1 MKVDKQ
7 ATKAAAAIT
16 LQQWL
21 NMWGRLCHGAA
32 GLSGF
37 PIWVQLLPEVFFEV
51 IDRDRKY
58 SVSKRFLKVAQT
70 LRKSSPI
77 SRKNTPKYYPEK

>member
-1 MKVDKQ
+1 VNISWEEAINKDKSESL
-7 ATKAAAAIT
+7 KAMAIT

-21 NMWGRLCHGAA
+21 NMWGRLVRGTS

-51 IDRDRKY
+51 IDRDR
-58 SVSKRFLKVAQT
+58 
-70 LRKSSPI
+70 
-77 SRKNTPKYYPEK
+77 E